1 MANALPGHL
10 RDLDQRPIN
19 LKDQPAP
26 PHSGT
31 IHLVEDIEDRAALLA
46 ITTVALAVF
55 APLSALAI
63 FAPFTETFGPA
74 LGAGSGGGRN
84 GAGRRCC
91 RLSACGHQMFEFS
104 SVKPHAAAGGTHVE
118 LDPRARHGLHG
129 TVVIGAEKKR
139 HGPVPS
145 KEERRDA
152 AAGETA
158 SGLNVLRP
166 TSPRRPWDRRS
177 QRGPV
182 RIADMVSERAWRKN
196 MASVRRWSKAKELW
210 RVPSPPLD
218 LRPIG
223 GAVDGNR

>member
-1 MANALPGHL
+1 MANVLPGHL

-152 AAGETA
+152 AAGGTA
-158 SGLNVLRP
+158 SGLKRVASDITATTLGSPQPEGPGSHSRHGVRAGLAQEHGFSP
-166 TSPRRPWDRRS
+166 T
-177 QRGPV
+177 
-182 RIADMVSERAWRKN
+182 MV
-196 MASVRRWSKAKELW
+196 
-210 RVPSPPLD
+210 
-218 LRPIG
+218 
-223 GAVDGNR
+223 